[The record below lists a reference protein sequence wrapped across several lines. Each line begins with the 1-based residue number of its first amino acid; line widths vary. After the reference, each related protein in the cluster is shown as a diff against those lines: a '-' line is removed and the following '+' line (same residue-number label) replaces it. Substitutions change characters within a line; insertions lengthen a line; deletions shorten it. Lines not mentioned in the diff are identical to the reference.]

1 MDFDPVAFEAKLTE
15 QFNTALNGLAAKL
28 SKQITPPTEPPKPP
42 TESAPPEPTSE
53 QKLTLK
59 SLETKL
65 GQMTQQLEAAES
77 RRQEAV
83 KTSALSAYSSQS
95 VDKHSYEILFKAQHG
110 TNLVADGDT
119 VYVKS
124 GTGDI
129 IPLEEAIATF
139 NTSGGGK
146 FLAQPT
152 IEFSKGAAQKP
163 GTETPTAPSEQQ
175 QLEHFLADMKANS

>member
-1 MDFDPVAFEAKLTE
+1 MDFDPIAFKAEIKE
-15 QFNTALNGLAAKL
+15 EFNTALNGLAAKFA
-28 SKQITPPTEPPKPP
+28 KQNAPPTEPPKPP

-95 VDKHSYEILFKAQHG
+95 VDKHSYEILFKSQHG

-124 GTGDI
+124 GTDI

-139 NTSGGGK
+139 NTTGGGK

-152 IEFSKGAAQKP
+152 IEFSKGAVQKP

>member
-15 QFNTALNGLAAKL
+15 QFNTALNGLAAKFA
-28 SKQITPPTEPPKPP
+28 KQNAPPTEPPKPP
-42 TESAPPEPTSE
+42 TDPAPPEPTSE
-53 QKLTLK
+53 QRLTLK
-59 SLETKL
+59 SLETQL
-65 GQMTQQLEAAES
+65 GHMTQQLEAAES

-95 VDKHSYEILFKAQHG
+95 VDKHSYEILFKSQHG

-124 GTGDI
+124 GTDI
-129 IPLEEAIATF
+129 IPLEDAIATF
-139 NTSGGGK
+139 NTTGGGK

-152 IEFSKGAAQKP
+152 IEFSKGAVQKP

>member
-28 SKQITPPTEPPKPP
+28 SKQITPPEPPKPP
-42 TESAPPEPTSE
+42 TDPTPEPSNE
-53 QKLTLK
+53 QRLSLK
-59 SLETKL
+59 SLESKVS
-65 GQMTQQLEAAES
+65 QMTQQLADAES
-77 RRQEAV
+77 RRREAV
-83 KTSALSAYSSQS
+83 KNSHLSAFSSKS
-95 VDKHSYEILFKAQHG
+95 VDSKSFETLFKAQHG
-110 TNLVADGDT
+110 ENLVVDESDT

-124 GTGDI
+124 GGDI
-129 IPLEEAIATF
+129 ISLEDAIATF
-139 NTSGGGK
+139 NTTGGGR